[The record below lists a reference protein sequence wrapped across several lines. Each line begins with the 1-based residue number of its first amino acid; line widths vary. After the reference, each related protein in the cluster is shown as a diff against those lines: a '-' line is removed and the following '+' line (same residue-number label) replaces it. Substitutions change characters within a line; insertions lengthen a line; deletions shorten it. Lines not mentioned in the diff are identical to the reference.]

1 MSLLSFFFYQLNA
14 LLLNKIFT
22 DPKLLNGNAL
32 NYWKFYSAHSLGR
45 EKPGVNYT
53 NEFIKPA
60 AVTIWLNRLT
70 TLAKVETIPIS
81 FLNLYLKRKNVLK
94 HLLELN

>member
-1 MSLLSFFFYQLNA
+1 M
-14 LLLNKIFT
+14 LNKILV
-22 DPKLLNGNAL
+22 DLKLLNGNVL

-53 NEFIKPA
+53 NEFTAA
-60 AVTIWLNRLT
+60 AVTIWLNQLT

-81 FLNLYLKRKNVLK
+81 FLIFEEKERLTIFGS
-94 HLLELN
+94 LNNEV